1 MLEIKPGFG
10 KNTVLRFKEEGHE
23 TIERRKSDL
32 IFKIAEIRHPSY
44 ARNGINL
51 IYTAPITLAQAVS
64 CEPLEITT
72 LDNRKLRVSL
82 DEIPRYLLINNIA
95 HPA

>member
-1 MLEIKPGFG
+1 MRREEKLLEIKPGYG
-10 KNTVLRFKEEGHE
+10 KKTVLRFKEEGHE

-32 IFKIAEIRHPSY
+32 VFKIAEIRHQSY

-51 IYTAPITLAQAVS
+51 IYTAPITLAQAIS

-82 DEIPRYLLINNIA
+82 DEIPRYLF
-95 HPA
+95 